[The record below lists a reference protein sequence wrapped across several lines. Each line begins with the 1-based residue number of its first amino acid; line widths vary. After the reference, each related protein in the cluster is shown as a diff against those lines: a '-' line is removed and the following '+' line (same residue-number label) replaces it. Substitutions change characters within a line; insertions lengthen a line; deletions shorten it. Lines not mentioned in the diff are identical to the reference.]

1 MAAEKSFAIVLRV
14 VEFSE
19 TSCVVT
25 LFTRDFGKIS
35 ALAKGARR
43 PKSPFEAALDLLAV
57 CRVVFLRKSSDALDL
72 LTEARLERRF
82 RAATRDLARLY
93 SGYYLVE
100 LLREMTDQHDPHPE
114 LFDAAV
120 GAMAALDGE
129 GDVTTTVLGFE
140 MTALR
145 LLGHAPSLDECVGC
159 GLPVEAAG
167 RVAFGYLAG
176 GVLCP
181 ACRTGQRA
189 VVSLTGET
197 LRTWR
202 VFSDEGAVR
211 PTTLDPRS
219 AGELRAVVNRYLT
232 HLLGRP
238 PRLHSWLAGL
248 SWGAAT
254 RGGLRPRATPDLASD
269 AARYDET

>member
-1 MAAEKSFAIVLRV
+1 MAAEKSLAIVLRV

-120 GAMAALDGE
+120 AAMEALDGE
-129 GDVTTTVLGFE
+129 GDVATTVLGFE

-145 LLGHAPSLDECVGC
+145 LLGHSPSLDDCVGC
-159 GLPVEAAG
+159 GGPVDAVG

-181 ACRTGQRA
+181 NCRAGQRA
-189 VVSLTGET
+189 VVSVSGET

-202 VFSDEGAVR
+202 AFAAEDVER
-211 PTTLDPRS
+211 PTTLDLRL

-238 PRLHSWLAGL
+238 PRLHGWLAGL
-248 SWGAAT
+248 AWGAAL
-254 RGGLRPRATPDLASD
+254 RGGLRPRVAPGATLD
-269 AARYDET
+269 AGRQDET